1 MYLTFTVPHMTG
13 ASPMSRPLKNTA
25 AAFAF
30 LIFIGL
36 GGGTALAD
44 GASTQTG
51 GASGCCRQLTE

>member
-1 MYLTFTVPHMTG
+1 
-13 ASPMSRPLKNTA
+13 MSRPLKNTA
-25 AAFAF
+25 VAFAF
-30 LIFIGL
+30 LIFLGL